1 LGIDDAVDI
10 LYNTVV
16 VNGYQERM
24 WVGASMVR
32 VGPIVEGVVHV
43 SR

>member
-1 LGIDDAVDI
+1 VLPGRLHLGVDDAVDHV
-10 LYNTVV
+10 LYTNTVV

-32 VGPIVEGVVHV
+32 VLL
-43 SR
+43 